1 MTLRTRLKDPYTV
14 QRLGL
19 VFLILAGL
27 SRWFFQV
34 NAAFSEQFV
43 DGANGL
49 LSGLAIGFLLMSVLL
64 KSRGRSRT
72 DDQRCA

>member
-1 MTLRTRLKDPYTV
+1 MTFRTRLKNARTV
-14 QRLGL
+14 QRVGL

-27 SRWFFQV
+27 SRWFFQFDP
-34 NAAFSEQFV
+34 AFSERFV

-49 LSGLAIGFLLMSVLL
+49 LSGLAIGFLLVSVVM
-64 KSRGRSRT
+64 KSRGRSTT

>member
-1 MTLRTRLKDPYTV
+1 MAFRTRLKNSHTV
-14 QRLGL
+14 QRVGL

-49 LSGLAIGFLLMSVLL
+49 LSGLAIGFLLMSVLM
-64 KSRGRSRT
+64 KSRGHSRT
-72 DDQRCA
+72 NDQRCA